1 VAMKEQVVTDR
12 APRPT
17 HGAPYSQAVMLGDLV
32 FVSGQLPVS
41 PDTGELVGSDATAQ
55 TEQVLNNLA
64 AVLESAGSGLG
75 KILKTTV
82 YLRSRDDWPA
92 MNEVYRTRIP
102 GVPPARTA
110 VEVGRMSF
118 DALVEIDAIAFRDAT
133 D

>member
-1 VAMKEQVVTDR
+1 MDTKEQVVTDR

-17 HGAPYSQAVMLGDLV
+17 LGAPYSQAVTLGNLV

-41 PDTGELVGSDATAQ
+41 PDTGELVGADATAQ

-64 AVLESAGSGLG
+64 AVLEAAGSGLG
-75 KILKTTV
+75 NILKTTV

-92 MNEVYRTRIP
+92 MNEVYRARIP

-110 VEVGRMSF
+110 VEVGRMGF
-118 DALVEIDAIAFRDAT
+118 DARVEIDAIAFRDP